1 MECALSDLKRTAVQL
16 RADNYRKASQ
26 INEKLRA
33 RKKNDPFFATLTSV
47 DAQKCGISS
56 SHSNTPYDYNRLGRG
71 NPDIFVRASVIHTD
85 VQDFIMASCPKDG
98 DELKQLLLCVLEKI
112 EPNSQGVWVS
122 LLTTSEM
129 PSLSRDFLKESV
141 LTGALQLDGGWRVK
155 SVSSKVLGGK
165 QGTDSKILP
174 MLTERRVVFDN
185 GICTKTIIHLH
196 YDGWY
201 DNKTAPDEALFFLL
215 IDRMIEQSPEHSFIS
230 VNCRAGVGRSGLVV
244 VFFWLRKQIDAQ
256 LAAGVLPETISVNIP
271 ETIYALR
278 RQRAGALGN
287 PAQMTQVYDFLGDY
301 YEPLLGR

>member
-1 MECALSDLKRTAVQL
+1 
-16 RADNYRKASQ
+16 
-26 INEKLRA
+26 
-33 RKKNDPFFATLTSV
+33 
-47 DAQKCGISS
+47 
-56 SHSNTPYDYNRLGRG
+56 
-71 NPDIFVRASVIHTD
+71 
-85 VQDFIMASCPKDG
+85 
-98 DELKQLLLCVLEKI
+98 
-112 EPNSQGVWVS
+112 
-122 LLTTSEM
+122 
-129 PSLSRDFLKESV
+129 
-141 LTGALQLDGGWRVK
+141 VK